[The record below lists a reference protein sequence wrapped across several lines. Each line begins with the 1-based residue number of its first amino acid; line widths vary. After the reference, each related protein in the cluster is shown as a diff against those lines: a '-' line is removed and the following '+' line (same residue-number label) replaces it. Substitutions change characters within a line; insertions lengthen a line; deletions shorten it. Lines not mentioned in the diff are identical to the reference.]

1 MGRTSDA
8 KQRLMDA
15 VLELIWTGSYG
26 ATTIDLICEKAG
38 VKKGSFYYFFDSKTE
53 LTAAALE
60 DSWERIY
67 RPIMDGIY
75 SPSKD
80 PCQRLKDH
88 ADSCY
93 EEQVEKYRECG
104 HVLGCPLF
112 TLGNEISTQE
122 NRLREVIE
130 KILTTHGRY
139 VESTLREAAGK
150 GDIHCTDPA
159 LTAKTLFLFWEG
171 ALAEARIKNDPNLL
185 KNLWPSMQSLL
196 GISPA
201 PGTKPAL
208 QAA

>member
-15 VLELIWTGSYG
+15 VLDLIWTTSYG

-38 VKKGSFYYFFDSKTE
+38 VKKGSFYYFFDSKSE
-53 LTAAALE
+53 LTAAALD
-60 DSWERIY
+60 DSWVKIY
-67 RPIMDGIY
+67 RPLMDGIY

-88 ADSCY
+88 VDFCY
-93 EEQVEKYRECG
+93 QEQLEKYQECG
-104 HVLGCPLF
+104 HVLGCPLCS
-112 TLGNEISTQE
+112 LGNEISTQE
-122 NRLREVIE
+122 NQLREVVE
-130 KILTTHGRY
+130 QILNTHSRY
-139 VESTLREAAGK
+139 VESTLREAAAR
-150 GDIHCTDPA
+150 GDINCADPA

-196 GISPA
+196 GIAA
-201 PGTKPAL
+201 PKGTQSAL
-208 QAA
+208 QVA

>member
-1 MGRTSDA
+1 
-8 KQRLMDA
+8 MDA

-38 VKKGSFYYFFDSKTE
+38 VKKGSFYYFYDSKSE
-53 LTAAALE
+53 LTAEALE
-60 DSWERIY
+60 DSWEKEY
-67 RPIMDGIY
+67 RPMMDGIY
-75 SPSKD
+75 SPSKT

-93 EEQVEKYRECG
+93 QEQLEKFQECG

-122 NRLREVIE
+122 NKLREVIE
-130 KILTTHGRY
+130 RILSTHHRY
-139 VESTLREAAGK
+139 VESTLREAASV
-150 GDIHCTDPA
+150 GDITCTDPT

-196 GISPA
+196 GISTPKA
-201 PGTKPAL
+201 QPAL
-208 QAA
+208 QVA